1 MKHYLAWSLLFS
13 TGLFAGFGAAA
24 EELNGSAVQDLALQ
38 GTWAAEEDGYG
49 YWSWNEDGS
58 VCVRLHDPSGDC
70 ADTGT
75 WGIDGDSICYELEW
89 WGEAY
94 GQRAACISV
103 VAHEGAPYEVLFQG
117 DALVST
123 MFHFTPLE

>member
-1 MKHYLAWSLLFS
+1 MKASLTWTLS
-13 TGLFAGFGAAA
+13 ISMGLFAGSASA
-24 EELNGSAVQDLALQ
+24 EQELDGSAVEKLALQ
-38 GTWAAEEDGYG
+38 GTWAAEENSYG

-58 VCVRLHDPSGDC
+58 VCLRLDEPGGDC

-75 WGIDGDSICYELEW
+75 WSIDGNFICYELEW

-94 GQRAACISV
+94 GQRDACLSV
-103 VAHEGAPYEVLFQG
+103 VAHDGTPYEVLFQG

-123 MFHFTPLE
+123 MFHFTVLE